1 MDKSPELRLRW
12 KRMKRPFPLAG
23 GDVPPYLSTAQVA
36 DALGVSV
43 TTVKRWVEGEVLP
56 AHKTAGGHR
65 KLLTAD
71 VVRLV
76 RDGNLPR
83 ADLSRLVPRE
93 TTADTA
99 ELRTQLAAAARAL
112 DADAI
117 RAVVRAA
124 YQAGVSVHSLADEVV
139 SPVMR
144 EVGHQWETGKIEVIH
159 EHRVTQACVAGLYE
173 LEAVVRRQA
182 GKDRPVAVGGAPEF
196 DNYWL
201 ASLLARLTLLDAG
214 WEAVNLGPH
223 TPFSAFRAALDELK
237 PALVWV
243 TVSHL
248 PNPAAFLAEYAAFY
262 REAERRGVAVAVGG
276 QALSREVREKM
287 PYTFH
292 GDGFTQLAAFA
303 KTLHRRPQRPRRG
316 KSSKPAV

>member
-1 MDKSPELRLRW
+1 
-12 KRMKRPFPLAG
+12 MKGSFPLAG
-23 GDVPPYLSTAQVA
+23 GDFPPYLSTAQVA

-43 TTVKRWVEGEVLP
+43 TTVKRWVEGYVLP

-65 KLLTAD
+65 KILTAD

-93 TTADTA
+93 TTADTS
-99 ELRTQLAAAARAL
+99 ELRTLLAAAARAT

-124 YQAGVSVHSLADEVV
+124 YQAGVSIPTLADEVI

-144 EVGHQWETGKIEVIH
+144 EVGHQWETGKIAVIH
-159 EHRVTQACVAGLYE
+159 EHRVTQACVAALYD
-173 LEAVVRRQA
+173 LESVVRRQA
-182 GKDRPVAVGGAPEF
+182 RTNRPVAVGGAPEF
-196 DNYWL
+196 DHYWL

-223 TPFSAFRAALDELK
+223 TPFRAFHDALDELK

-243 TVSHL
+243 SVTHL
-248 PNPAAFLAEYAAFY
+248 TNPATFLDEYAAFY
-262 REAERRGVAVAVGG
+262 RAAEERGVAVAVGG
-276 QALSREVREKM
+276 RALSRELREKM

-292 GDGFTQLAAFA
+292 GDGFTQLAAFSR
-303 KTLHRRPQRPRRG
+303 TLHRNPSRPRRG
-316 KSSKPAV
+316 KSSKPAE

>member
-1 MDKSPELRLRW
+1 M
-12 KRMKRPFPLAG
+12 KRMNRPFPLAG
-23 GDVPPYLSTAQVA
+23 GDFPPYLSTAQVA

-43 TTVKRWVEGEVLP
+43 TTVKRWVEANILP

-83 ADLSRLVPRE
+83 ADLSRLVPGAAA
-93 TTADTA
+93 ADTA
-99 ELRTQLAAAARAL
+99 RLRAELLAAARTP

-124 YQAGVSVHSLADEVV
+124 YQSGVPVHALADEVI

-144 EVGHQWETGKIEVIH
+144 EIGHQWETGKIEVLH
-159 EHRVTQACVAGLYE
+159 EHRVTQACVAALYD
-173 LEAVVRRQA
+173 LEGVVRRQA
-182 GKDRPVAVGGAPEF
+182 GKNLPVAVGGAPEF

-214 WEAVNLGPH
+214 WDATNLGPH
-223 TPFSAFRAALDELK
+223 TPFKAFRDALDELR

-243 TVSHL
+243 TVTHL
-248 PNPAAFLAEYAAFY
+248 TNPKVFLDEYAEFY
-262 REAERRGVAVAVGG
+262 REAEARGVAVAVGG
-276 QALSREVREKM
+276 RALAREVREKM

-292 GDGFTQLAAFA
+292 GDGFTQFAAFA
-303 KTLHRRPQRPRRG
+303 NTLHRRAGRPRRG
-316 KSSKPAV
+316 KSPESAD